1 MWGGGSTSGN
11 PDVPVPFEACNPSGS
26 FVFVSYAHADGA
38 LVYPELLRIRSFGI
52 RVWFDEG
59 IEPGS
64 EWPEAIADALYKAA
78 AFVVMITPGAA
89 ASRNVRNEINAALN
103 WGKPMFAVHLAETV
117 LPRGL
122 ELQIGAIQAVRR
134 WRMDE
139 NSYVRKLGKAL
150 AGYADPSGLT
160 EGPATQVLPS
170 HPAHTL
176 SGHED
181 WVFGVAFSPDGR
193 LLATASGDSTA
204 RLWDPA
210 TGAHL
215 HTLTGHD
222 RAVWGIAFSP
232 DGRLL
237 ATASDDSTARLWD
250 PATGEHLRTLTGHHS
265 WVRGVA
271 FSPDGRLLA
280 TASHD
285 RTARLWNPA
294 TGEHL
299 RTLTGHA
306 GWNCEVAFSPVGRL
320 LATASSETLGL
331 WNPATGEHLRALTGY
346 GHMVGGMAFSPDGRL
361 LATVGGDRTARLW
374 DPATGEHLRTLTG
387 HHSAVWGVAF
397 SLDGRLLAT
406 ASEDKT
412 ARVWG

>member
-1 MWGGGSTSGN
+1 M
-11 PDVPVPFEACNPSGS
+11 
-26 FVFVSYAHADGA
+26 FVSYAHADGA

-361 LATVGGDRTARLW
+361 LATASDDSTARLW
-374 DPATGEHLRTLTG
+374 DPATGEHLRTL
-387 HHSAVWGVAF
+387 
-397 SLDGRLLAT
+397 
-406 ASEDKT
+406 
-412 ARVWG
+412 